1 MRLGTGTRLGVYEL
15 RPIVGRG
22 ATADV
27 YRALDTLLQREVA
40 LKVIHADPHPDAR
53 SLRRLE
59 REARIL
65 AALEHS
71 NIARIYGLEHVDG
84 VHALVLELIEGPT
97 LADRIAAGAMPVD
110 EAFPIARQI
119 AAALE
124 FAHDRGVIHRD
135 LKPSNIKLTDGHM
148 VKLLDFGLARVLRP
162 STHEE
167 PLPPTV
173 TADGIAV
180 GTAAYMSPE
189 QARGRRVDEG
199 SDIWAFGCVLYEMLT
214 GRRAFQCDDTAST
227 FAAILHSDPDWT
239 VLPHECPPTVRV
251 FLQRCLSKEPD
262 ERIRHIGDVRLALH
276 GRLDVDRAAYADQ
289 SLTKRRARAPG
300 LKRYLAIAALA
311 ATAAVGTSLIGR
323 STPSDNP
330 RSYVIHAPPGTQFHN
345 VTMEPYPAVSPDG
358 RYVAYRTGTEGPGPV
373 WIQRLGDT
381 AARQLPGTEGMGT
394 PFWSPDGRFVGITG
408 VTGLH
413 TVALTG
419 ASAPHQVCGCP
430 MSLGTGTMS
439 LGATWARDGTILF
452 SQASGLSRVPAA
464 GGEIRPVT
472 TLSENEG
479 DFAHQHPV
487 FLPDGRRFLFLVK
500 STRSDRTGVYLS
512 SLDDPASAKRL
523 LADSSSVGLGE
534 GPDGRSYLFFVRD
547 VTLLAQPFDLARG
560 VLVES
565 PMLIASP
572 VVPGETG
579 RYAPFAV
586 GARSMVF
593 RQSATPE
600 GRLRWFDRHGVPE
613 PGGFARSGSFRYLQ
627 LSRDGRWLAVSQL
640 DAKTT
645 KLDVWTHD
653 LERGSSERLTTD
665 AVGAFFPVWTPDAER
680 VIYASAREGPWHLFW
695 RSTLTPDSGR
705 MYAALRPS
713 LKYPTDVSPD
723 GRSILFN
730 GDDAVWMLPLRSG
743 ADPVR
748 LLAGL
753 QGRLSPDGRWLAY
766 TSHENGRREVYVT
779 TFPTPTARIRVSIEG
794 GEDPRWRGDGGEL
807 FYLDA
812 DQTLVAASVV
822 LAPRFR
828 VVGQQRLFRAI
839 IDARSLRFGGSYVPD
854 VKGQRF
860 LVNESVRGEEI
871 VLTVEEN
878 WTARAAEG
886 Q

>member
-1 MRLGTGTRLGVYEL
+1 MSFGAGTRLGVYEV
-15 RPIVGRG
+15 RPLIGRG

-27 YRALDTLLQREVA
+27 YRALDTRLQREVA
-40 LKVIHADPHPDAR
+40 LKVINADPSADAR
-53 SLRRLE
+53 ELRRLE

-65 AALEHS
+65 AALEHP
-71 NIARIYGLEHVDG
+71 NIARIYGVEHLDG

-97 LADRIAAGAMPVD
+97 LADRIAAGTMPVD
-110 EAFPIARQI
+110 EALAIARQI

-135 LKPSNIKLTDGHM
+135 LKPSNIKLSESQT

-162 STHEE
+162 SAPGDE

-199 SDIWAFGCVLYEMLT
+199 TDIWAFGCVLYEMLT
-214 GRRAFQCDDTAST
+214 GRRAFHCDDTAST
-227 FAAILHSDPDWT
+227 FAAILRSEPDWT
-239 VLPHECPPTVRV
+239 VLPRDCPSTVRI
-251 FLQRCLSKEPD
+251 FLRRCVSKQPD
-262 ERIRHIGDVRLALH
+262 ERIRHIGDVRLALD
-276 GRLDVDRAAYADQ
+276 GRLDADGITYGDP
-289 SLTKRRARAPG
+289 SLTARSTRVSG
-300 LKRYLAIAALA
+300 WKRYLAVAALA
-311 ATAAVGTSLIGR
+311 AAAGAAGRSLVGP
-323 STPSDNP
+323 STPSGNP
-330 RSYVIHAPPGTQFHN
+330 RSYVIHAPRGAQFHN
-345 VTMEPYPAVSPDG
+345 VTMEPFPSVSPDG
-358 RYVAYRTGTEGPGPV
+358 RFVAYRTGEERAESV

-381 AARQLPGTEGMGT
+381 TARQLPGTDRMST
-394 PFWSPDGRFVGITG
+394 PFWSPDGRFVGMGG
-408 VTGLH
+408 VKGLH
-413 TVALTG
+413 TIALTES
-419 ASAPHQVCGCP
+419 SAPHQVCACP
-430 MSLGTGTMS
+430 LL
-439 LGATWARDGTILF
+439 LGATWGRDGTILF
-452 SQASGLSRVPAA
+452 SQPSGLSRVPAA
-464 GGEIRPVT
+464 GGDIRPVT
-472 TLSENEG
+472 TLAENEG

-512 SLDDPASAKRL
+512 SLDDPAGARRL
-523 LADSSSVGLGE
+523 LPESSNVGLGE
-534 GPDGRSYLFFVRD
+534 GPDGRNYLFFVRD

-560 VLVES
+560 VLVDS

-572 VVPGETG
+572 VIPGEAG

-586 GARSMVF
+586 GSRSLVF
-593 RQSATPE
+593 RRSAAPE

-613 PGGFARSGSFRYLQ
+613 PGGFDRSGSFRYLQ
-627 LSRDGRWLAVSQL
+627 LSRNGRWLAVSQL

-705 MYAALRPS
+705 TFAALRPS
-713 LKYPTDVSPD
+713 VKYPTDVSPD
-723 GRSILFN
+723 GRSLLFM
-730 GDDAVWMLPLRSG
+730 GDDAVWMLPLPPSG
-743 ADPVR
+743 DPVR
-748 LLAGL
+748 LVTGL

-766 TSHENGRREVYVT
+766 TSTDGRREVYVT
-779 TFPTPTARIRVSIEG
+779 TFPTPTARVRVSIEG
-794 GEDPRWRGDGGEL
+794 GEDPHWRGDGGEL

-812 DQTLVAASVV
+812 DRTLVAASVV
-822 LAPRFR
+822 LTPRFA
-828 VVGQQRLFRAI
+828 VVGQQRLFRTT
-839 IDARSLRFGGSYVPD
+839 IDGRSLRFGGSYVPD
-854 VKGQRF
+854 LKGQRF

-878 WTARAAEG
+878 WTASGR
-886 Q
+886 